1 MKLDSKKKMDFI
13 IIALIASLALL
24 LLYQGINM
32 DYKVEGGVINIE
44 WFTGVD
50 IPLAD
55 VEEVKVLDSLPDM
68 QKIIGIEMGN
78 IRQGTYSLEGI
89 GRVKLYARNIKRKLV
104 LIKTNSMVYGITPEN
119 PQAFMEQITGR

>member
-13 IIALIASLALL
+13 IIALIAFLALL

>member
-1 MKLDSKKKMDFI
+1 MKLDSKKNMDFI

-119 PQAFMEQITGR
+119 SQAFMEQIAGR